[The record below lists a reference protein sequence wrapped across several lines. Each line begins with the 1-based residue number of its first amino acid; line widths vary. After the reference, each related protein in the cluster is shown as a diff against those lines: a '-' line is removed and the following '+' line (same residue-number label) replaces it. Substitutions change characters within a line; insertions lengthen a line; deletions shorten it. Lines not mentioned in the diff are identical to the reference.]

1 MSIIGSK
8 FNILCFY
15 IMKILSSTI
24 DIWMK
29 TYLISEN
36 NCNTVIYN
44 NHFVLQEYETIMID
58 LHIVLVTLH
67 MRLTISTEQHKED
80 W

>member
-1 MSIIGSK
+1 
-8 FNILCFY
+8 
-15 IMKILSSTI
+15 
-24 DIWMK
+24 MK